1 MRSYANWRL
10 LETVKKIS
18 FFRRFPWRS
27 RAFNLLYP
35 NISMHF
41 LHTVLY
47 TFPEV
52 LTRRICFKN
61 QELYKLV
68 IIFLIPVTLVFD
80 SGVTM

>member
-10 LETVKKIS
+10 LKTVKKMS

-35 NISMHF
+35 NINMHF

-52 LTRRICFKN
+52 LTRRICLKN